1 MWPSSTFGGC
11 TGKESTSGLQAR
23 DLGIN
28 GRKDVLLIH
37 LHKISEVR
45 LVAASYVLV
54 SISPVLR
61 QP

>member
-11 TGKESTSGLQAR
+11 TGEESTSGLQAR

-37 LHKISEVR
+37 LHKISEVW
-45 LVAASYVLV
+45 LVVASYVLV
-54 SISPVLR
+54 SLSPALL